1 MPTQK
6 VFKHRV
12 RERMSKTGESYT
24 SARRQLIH
32 KADGAAQPIEP
43 TAPHQAEVIEA
54 GVMLVAD
61 ESMVSATGRTHA
73 EWFAILDAW
82 GATDHTHTEIARW
95 LGDEQGVP
103 PWWTQ
108 NVTVAYERARGMRAR
123 HQMADGFS
131 VSVTR
136 TVGVGTERAIAAFAD
151 PALRASWLPD
161 VPLTQRPTPAALTR
175 RFDWTDPPSRVVVTV
190 TAKGPGK
197 TVVAVAHEKLP
208 DAETGDRLKTAW
220 RGWLTAMKT
229 VLEGD

>member
-43 TAPHQAEVIEA
+43 TAPPKPEVIEA

-103 PWWTQ
+103 PL
-108 NVTVAYERARGMRAR
+108 VDPERDGRVRARPRDAGAAPDGRRLQRQRDADRRRGHGTGDRRIRGPGPSCFLAAR
-123 HQMADGFS
+123 CAAHAAPDDG
-131 VSVTR
+131 
-136 TVGVGTERAIAAFAD
+136 
-151 PALRASWLPD
+151 
-161 VPLTQRPTPAALTR
+161 RPHR

-229 VLEGD
+229 VLEDD